1 MSDVARCSLR
11 PRRTRHGGDGG
22 QATVELALATPVL
35 CLLLLGIVQLVVIV
49 RDQLAVIEAARV
61 GARAAAAAADP
72 ASAASAAVA
81 GVEGGHAPGMRV
93 SASTDGRYVTVSV
106 SATSVT
112 DIPLIGSLLPD
123 VEVSGRATMIL
134 EPP

>member
-1 MSDVARCSLR
+1 VNVSRKERSRADS
-11 PRRTRHGGDGG
+11 G

-35 CLLLLGIVQLVVIV
+35 CLLLLGIVQLVVVV

-61 GARAAAAAADP
+61 GARAAAVAADP
-72 ASAASAAVA
+72 GGAASGAI
-81 GVEGGHAPGMRV
+81 GGIADTGSPTRARV
-93 SASTDGRYVTVSV
+93 STAASGQYVTVTV
-106 SATSVT
+106 TAVSVT
-112 DIPLIGSLLPD
+112 DVPLIGALLPD